1 MPIDKA
7 RRSTSTKP
15 PGADRNRGVMAFPHA
30 RDVAQSWTR
39 RVVRGLARGHGAGNG
54 GDATV
59 VRTMGQLVAIGPRPT
74 ARQPLDRPRVE
85 RSDLLAE
92 WTRSGELSYGE
103 AELLMALDE
112 TTPWRA

>member
-1 MPIDKA
+1 M
-7 RRSTSTKP
+7 
-15 PGADRNRGVMAFPHA
+15 MAFPHA

-54 GDATV
+54 DATV
-59 VRTMGQLVAIGPRPT
+59 VRTMGQLVAIGPRPA
-74 ARQPLDRPRVE
+74 ARQPLDRPRAE
-85 RSDLLAE
+85 RGDLLAE
-92 WTRSGELSYGE
+92 WSRSGELSYGE

>member
-1 MPIDKA
+1 
-7 RRSTSTKP
+7 
-15 PGADRNRGVMAFPHA
+15 MALPHA
-30 RDVAQSWTR
+30 RGVAQSWTR
-39 RVVRGLARGHGAGNG
+39 RVVRGLARGHGVGN

-59 VRTMGQLVAIGPRPT
+59 VRTMGQLVAIGPRPA
-74 ARQPLDRPRVE
+74 ARQPLDRPRAE
-85 RSDLLAE
+85 RGDLLAE